1 MAKNIVMPTLGL
13 TMTEGTIETLYF
25 NEGDAINTGDVI
37 AEISSEKLSSPVESP
52 VSGTIL
58 KINVQ
63 EGDVLPIKEVIAIVG
78 EEGEEVAS
86 DEQDKDV
93 PDVPEE
99 ASEEVSSA
107 STKEE
112 TSSKPRNQG
121 SDGERIFATPLARK
135 MAEEKGIDLSDVN
148 GTGGNHRITRLDI
161 DRYVPSEKVVSS
173 VQSKDTAT
181 WGIGLSG
188 MRKTIARRMMESI
201 QTTAQVTNHR
211 KVDITNLMA
220 FRKEIKEKVS
230 RPLNK
235 GELSI
240 NTLVTRAVI
249 LALQENRELNAWYH
263 NGNHEV
269 QEAIHIGMATDI
281 EEGLVV
287 PVIREADQKT
297 LSQLGSTIASVA
309 SQARNGSLPEDLYSG
324 STFTITNLGGANIE
338 YFTPIINLPEVAILG
353 VGTLSDELALD
364 NEGTVTVHQ
373 KLPLSLTYDHQI
385 IDGAPASRFL
395 ETVSEYLND
404 PYRLML

>member
-1 MAKNIVMPTLGL
+1 MLFRS
-13 TMTEGTIETLYF
+13 IETLYF

-107 STKEE
+107 SAKEE

-173 VQSKDTAT
+173 VQSKETAT

-188 MRKTIARRMMESI
+188 MRKTIAQRMMESV

-235 GELSI
+235 GE
-240 NTLVTRAVI
+240 
-249 LALQENRELNAWYH
+249 
-263 NGNHEV
+263 
-269 QEAIHIGMATDI
+269 
-281 EEGLVV
+281 
-287 PVIREADQKT
+287 
-297 LSQLGSTIASVA
+297 
-309 SQARNGSLPEDLYSG
+309 
-324 STFTITNLGGANIE
+324 
-338 YFTPIINLPEVAILG
+338 
-353 VGTLSDELALD
+353 
-364 NEGTVTVHQ
+364 
-373 KLPLSLTYDHQI
+373 
-385 IDGAPASRFL
+385 
-395 ETVSEYLND
+395 
-404 PYRLML
+404 